1 MSTGGNQPNADV
13 SMRKDSPRGSSPGLP
28 LQRERRGSDRG
39 NPPVAGEHNCH
50 GLSGVSQL
58 ERSVLVRSPGSPLR
72 HEGGGRRVR
81 VRFSGGEQPRESV
94 AACELENG
102 GGHRELVRAS
112 ARADGRR
119 VVPREPRPEE
129 RSSRAQGGVPESDLG
144 GLEMGMEMEEDPAS
158 APVAHRGDG
167 EDLEGAVTPA
177 WFEDGKFQEALE
189 SLKGAPSKRGVRAH
203 QQARAC
209 GQVINKSNE
218 DDELCDIAVHRL

>member
-39 NPPVAGEHNCH
+39 NPPVAGGHNCH

-203 QQARAC
+203 QQERVAAR
-209 GQVINKSNE
+209 
-218 DDELCDIAVHRL
+218 